1 MIKIFQS
8 ALKLIIKIRRKSKKE
23 MARHVVV
30 TSYLL
35 LPAGD
40 IILSVKVGLS
50 FFTASFNSTTL
61 SYVFL
66 FVSYILSSNLF
77 NVYPYC

>member
-1 MIKIFQS
+1 MIIYDYKINQS
-8 ALKLIIKIRRKSKKE
+8 ALKLIIKIRRKSRKE

-40 IILSVKVGLS
+40 INLSVKVGLS
-50 FFTASFNSTTL
+50 FLTACFNSTTL
-61 SYVFL
+61 S
-66 FVSYILSSNLF
+66 
-77 NVYPYC
+77 